1 MEMLY
6 ILLLAVPVGILW
18 LRPER
23 ENLAWIFFVL
33 SSLLCVFI
41 FLGVE
46 HTSILPPSNI

>member
-18 LRPER
+18 LRPKR

-46 HTSILPPSNI
+46 HTSILPPGNI